1 MLLVHNDLELNE
13 KHLLAKLNIYTITLL
28 EISHTV
34 NIQNFDNRNR
44 GDLLYKNIFSSP
56 G

>member
-1 MLLVHNDLELNE
+1 MKTFACQAKYKHN
-13 KHLLAKLNIYTITLL
+13 NILL

-44 GDLLYKNIFSSP
+44 GDLSYKNIFSSP